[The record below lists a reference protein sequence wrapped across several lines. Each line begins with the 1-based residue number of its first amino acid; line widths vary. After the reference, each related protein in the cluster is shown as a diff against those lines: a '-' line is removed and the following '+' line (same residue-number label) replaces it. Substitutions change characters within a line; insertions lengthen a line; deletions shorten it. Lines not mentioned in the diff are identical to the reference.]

1 MSALS
6 LFEKDSVWND
16 IVKPSS
22 NDECIKQRSVS
33 EGGNLPLSRL
43 LAQTYSYS
51 SDSTSPSNSR
61 YSPPQVSNRSIF
73 SYSDDSPQSNGS
85 NSSRQSFSYSSSSS
99 GAGSFPSRSFRLSSV
114 GDPGPPTL
122 DDVILMGSLPDNSST
137 NPKDLSLSDLMV
149 TNILE
154 SSLSVGNSD
163 YSSTKFN
170 SNLNSSSLLPKL
182 GAGSSNHNHNN
193 CNSLGLSSGLG
204 GLTRSSSFPSSCG
217 SDLSSNQNSSQGM
230 DLNQLQNM
238 WLASQYLPNLMDSPN
253 LFGGIGGLRTSTSPN
268 SHLSSP
274 LSSLFPG
281 SDPYAIE
288 KQAKMHRSAAA
299 AVCDATCTWSGN
311 LPKKVNKNPFYSYK
325 VFLGGVPWD
334 VTELALRQAFLQF
347 GTIQVEW
354 PGKENSANPPKGYVY
369 ILFENEKQVKALLA
383 ACTQDINSE
392 NYYFKISSRRM
403 RQKEVQVIPWV
414 IGDSNYVQ
422 CPSHQL
428 DPAKTVFVGA
438 LHGMLSAEALAT
450 IMNDLFGG
458 VVYSG
463 IDTDKHKYPIGSGRV
478 TFNNAQSY
486 KKAVRAAFI
495 EIKTSK
501 FTKKVQI
508 DPYLADSPC
517 QLCGSQQGP
526 YFCRDENCFRYYCR
540 SCWQLT
546 HSGCGVNAHKPL
558 MRDPKLRTQPVLNRI
573 L

>member
-1 MSALS
+1 
-6 LFEKDSVWND
+6 
-16 IVKPSS
+16 
-22 NDECIKQRSVS
+22 
-33 EGGNLPLSRL
+33 
-43 LAQTYSYS
+43 
-51 SDSTSPSNSR
+51 
-61 YSPPQVSNRSIF
+61 
-73 SYSDDSPQSNGS
+73 
-85 NSSRQSFSYSSSSS
+85 
-99 GAGSFPSRSFRLSSV
+99 
-114 GDPGPPTL
+114 
-122 DDVILMGSLPDNSST
+122 
-137 NPKDLSLSDLMV
+137 
-149 TNILE
+149 
-154 SSLSVGNSD
+154 SSLSVGSND
-163 YSSTKFN
+163 YSSSKLN

-182 GAGSSNHNHNN
+182 GAGSSNHNHN

-217 SDLSSNQNSSQGM
+217 SDLSSNQNPSQGM

-238 WLASQYLPNLMDSPN
+238 WLTSQILPNLMDSPN
-253 LFGGIGGLRTSTSPN
+253 LFGGIGGLRASTSPN

-325 VFLGGVPWD
+325 GVYPGMLQNW
-334 VTELALRQAFLQF
+334 LCAKAFLQF

-463 IDTDKHKYPIGSGRV
+463 KGGIYFHCDLTIVSYGFFNLFCYFEGIDTDKHKYPIGSGRV

-540 SCWQLT
+540 CCWMLS
-546 HSGCGVNAHKPL
+546 HSSGCGVNAHKPL

>member
-6 LFEKDSVWND
+6 LFEKEFYISDCVWND

-33 EGGNLPLSRL
+33 EGDNLPLSHL

-73 SYSDDSPQSNGS
+73 SYSDDSPESNWS

-114 GDPGPPTL
+114 GDPCPPTL
-122 DDVILMGSLPDNSST
+122 DDVMLMGSLPDNSST
-137 NPKDLSLSDLMV
+137 NPKDPSLSDLMV

-154 SSLSVGNSD
+154 SSLSVGNND
-163 YSSTKFN
+163 YSSTKLN
-170 SNLNSSSLLPKL
+170 SNLNRSSLLP
-182 GAGSSNHNHNN
+182 
-193 CNSLGLSSGLG
+193 
-204 GLTRSSSFPSSCG
+204 
-217 SDLSSNQNSSQGM
+217 DLSSNLNPSQGM
-230 DLNQLQNM
+230 DWNKLQLQ
-238 WLASQYLPNLMDSPN
+238 STSFLPNLMDYPN
-253 LFGGIGGLRTSTSPN
+253 LFGGIGGLRASTSPN

-274 LSSLFPG
+274 FSSLFPG
-281 SDPYAIE
+281 SDPYGIE
-288 KQAKMHRSAAA
+288 MQAKMHRSAAA

-478 TFNNAQSY
+478 TFNNTQSY

-508 DPYLADSPC
+508 DPYIADSPC
-517 QLCGSQQGP
+517 QLCGSQQRP

-540 SCWQLT
+540 LCWQLT
-546 HSGCGVNAHKPL
+546 HSGCGVDAHKPL
-558 MRDPKLRTQPVLNRI
+558 MRDPKHRTQPVLNRI

>member
-1 MSALS
+1 
-6 LFEKDSVWND
+6 
-16 IVKPSS
+16 
-22 NDECIKQRSVS
+22 
-33 EGGNLPLSRL
+33 
-43 LAQTYSYS
+43 
-51 SDSTSPSNSR
+51 
-61 YSPPQVSNRSIF
+61 
-73 SYSDDSPQSNGS
+73 
-85 NSSRQSFSYSSSSS
+85 
-99 GAGSFPSRSFRLSSV
+99 
-114 GDPGPPTL
+114 
-122 DDVILMGSLPDNSST
+122 
-137 NPKDLSLSDLMV
+137 
-149 TNILE
+149 
-154 SSLSVGNSD
+154 
-163 YSSTKFN
+163 
-170 SNLNSSSLLPKL
+170 
-182 GAGSSNHNHNN
+182 
-193 CNSLGLSSGLG
+193 
-204 GLTRSSSFPSSCG
+204 
-217 SDLSSNQNSSQGM
+217 
-230 DLNQLQNM
+230 
-238 WLASQYLPNLMDSPN
+238 
-253 LFGGIGGLRTSTSPN
+253 
-268 SHLSSP
+268 
-274 LSSLFPG
+274 
-281 SDPYAIE
+281 
-288 KQAKMHRSAAA
+288 
-299 AVCDATCTWSGN
+299 
-311 LPKKVNKNPFYSYK
+311 

-540 SCWQLT
+540 LCWQLT
-546 HSGCGVNAHKPL
+546 HSGCGVDDHKPL